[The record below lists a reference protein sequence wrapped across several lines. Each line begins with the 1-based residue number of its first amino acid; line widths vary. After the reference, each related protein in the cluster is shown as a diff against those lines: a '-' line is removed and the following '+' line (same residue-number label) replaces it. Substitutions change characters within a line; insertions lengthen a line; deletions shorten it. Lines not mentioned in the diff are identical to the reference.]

1 MILDEILVS
10 ADARANVA
18 AGDIDRF
25 KAGAEIAPR
34 ARSFAAALERP
45 SLGVIAEIKRK
56 SPSAGDIASSLDPVT
71 QAIAYQAGGADA
83 ISVLTEPDYFG
94 GSLDDL
100 RAVRE
105 SVTLPILRK
114 DFTRNGA
121 QIWEARAAGAD
132 AVLLIVAT
140 MDDATLVDLVEEADD
155 IGIDAMVEA
164 HSVLEVKRA
173 EAAGA
178 SIIGVNNRDLT
189 TFVTDLAVA
198 EAAAPF
204 IRRDVVGVAESG
216 VWDVEGAARMR
227 RAGYDAILVGEALV
241 RHRDPSAF
249 VAELKGAG

>member
-1 MILDEILVS
+1 MILDEILHS
-10 ADARANVA
+10 ADARADVA
-18 AGDIDRF
+18 AIDIERF

-45 SLGVIAEIKRK
+45 ALGVIAEIKRK
-56 SPSAGDIASSLDPVT
+56 SPSAGDIASTLDPVA

-100 RAVRE
+100 EAVRE
-105 SVTLPILRK
+105 AVTIPILRK

-155 IGIDAMVEA
+155 VGIDAVVEA
-164 HSVLEVKRA
+164 HSVEEVKRA

-241 RHRDPSAF
+241 RHRDPAAF
-249 VAELKGAG
+249 VAELKGAR